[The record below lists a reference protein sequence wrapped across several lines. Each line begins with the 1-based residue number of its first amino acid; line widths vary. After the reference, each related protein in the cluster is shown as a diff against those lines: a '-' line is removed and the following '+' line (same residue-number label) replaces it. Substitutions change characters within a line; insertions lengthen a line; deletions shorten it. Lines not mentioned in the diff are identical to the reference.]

1 MQSTVFKLLK
11 KMVLIAGLVLVSSAA
26 AAKPPCDQRDNI
38 IRQLANDLKQA
49 PAAVGLTESGRFIEL
64 LSSVDGQT
72 WTIIV
77 SNGDGT
83 SCTIASGKGWLYY
96 PVVLAQRA
104 PKA

>member
-11 KMVLIAGLVLVSSAA
+11 KMVLVAGRMLVSSAA
-26 AAKPPCDQRDNI
+26 AAKSSCDQRDNI
-38 IRQLANDLKQA
+38 IRQLADDLNQA
-49 PAAVGLTESGRFIEL
+49 PTAVGLTESGRFIEL
-64 LSSVDGQT
+64 LSSVDGQS

-83 SCTIASGKGWLYY
+83 NCMIASGNGWLRY
-96 PVVLAQRA
+96 PVVLAQPA